1 MKMNKVRNRNHTQT
15 MRWGNMHPRYSPI
28 ASQFVPYHLP
38 KSLDGIVS
46 MLFYTLKKTHFDGF
60 FGICLILYENFQN
73 LFFKARFSLI
83 DWIPFRWIKWLLLL
97 VG

>member
-1 MKMNKVRNRNHTQT
+1 
-15 MRWGNMHPRYSPI
+15 MHPRYSPI

-60 FGICLILYENFQN
+60 LGICLILYENFQN
-73 LFFKARFSLI
+73 PFF
-83 DWIPFRWIKWLLLL
+83 
-97 VG
+97 

>member
-1 MKMNKVRNRNHTQT
+1 MKMNKVRNRNYTQT

-46 MLFYTLKKTHFDGF
+46 MLFYTLKKHILMDFLGF
-60 FGICLILYENFQN
+60 
-73 LFFKARFSLI
+73 
-83 DWIPFRWIKWLLLL
+83 
-97 VG
+97 V